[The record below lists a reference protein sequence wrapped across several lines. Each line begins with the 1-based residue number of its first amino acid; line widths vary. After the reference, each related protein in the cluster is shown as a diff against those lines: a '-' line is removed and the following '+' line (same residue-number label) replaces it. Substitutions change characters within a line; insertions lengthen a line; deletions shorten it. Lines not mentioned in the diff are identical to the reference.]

1 MTAQSTIQHP
11 RVVSRDEW
19 IPARL
24 ALLEQE
30 KEHTRRTDELS
41 RQRREL
47 PWVRVEKP
55 YLFQG
60 ARGTEKLADLFAG
73 RSQLLVYHFMF
84 GPDMKEGCPSCSLV
98 ADHFDPTLP
107 HLATRDVTLVA
118 VSRAPYP
125 KLEAFKR
132 RMGWR
137 FDWVS
142 SSDSEFNFDY
152 GVSSTERQRGPGLQL
167 YNFGTSEF
175 FQPEREGASVFA
187 REGDEVFHTYST
199 YGRGV
204 EALMGTYS
212 YLDLMPKGRDEAA
225 LDFPMA
231 WVRHHDRYQ
240 G

>member
-1 MTAQSTIQHP
+1 MSAQSTIQHP
-11 RVVSRDEW
+11 RIVSREEW

-24 ALLEQE
+24 ALLAQE

-47 PWVRVEKP
+47 PRVRVDKP
-55 YLFQG
+55 YVFEG
-60 ARGTEKLADLFAG
+60 GTGIRTLSDLFAG

-84 GPDMKEGCPSCSLV
+84 GPEMKEGCPSCSLV

-107 HLATRDVTLVA
+107 HLAARDVTLVA
-118 VSRAPYP
+118 VSRAPYAR
-125 KLEAFKR
+125 LEAFKQ
-132 RMGWR
+132 RMGWH

-142 SSDSEFNFDY
+142 SSDSDFNFDY
-152 GVSSTERQRGPGLQL
+152 GVSSTDRQRAPGLQL

-175 FQPEREGASVFA
+175 RMPEREGASVFA
-187 REGDEVFHTYST
+187 REGDDVFHTYST

-212 YLDLMPKGRDEAA
+212 YLDLVPKGRDEEK

>member
-1 MTAQSTIQHP
+1 MATQTTIQHP
-11 RVVSRDEW
+11 RVVTRDEW

-24 ALLEQE
+24 ALLASE

-47 PWVRVEKP
+47 PWVRVDKP

-60 ARGTEKLADLFAG
+60 AQGTQTLADLFAG
-73 RSQLLVYHFMF
+73 RSQLLVYHFMY

-107 HLATRDVTLVA
+107 HLAARDVTLVA
-118 VSRAPYP
+118 VSRAPYS

-142 SSDSEFNFDY
+142 SSDSDFNFDY
-152 GVSSTERQRGPGLQL
+152 AVSSTEQQRAPGLQL

-175 FQPEREGASVFA
+175 FMPEREGASIFA
-187 REGDEVFHTYST
+187 RDGEDVFHTYST

-212 YLDLMPKGRDEAA
+212 YLDLMPKGRDEGA

>member
-1 MTAQSTIQHP
+1 MATQSTTQHP
-11 RVVSRDEW
+11 RVVSREEW

-24 ALLEQE
+24 ALLAEE
-30 KEHTRRTDELS
+30 KAHTRRTDELS

-47 PWVRVEKP
+47 PWVRVDKP
-55 YLFQG
+55 YVFHGGQG
-60 ARGTEKLADLFAG
+60 TRTLSDLFGG
-73 RSQLLVYHFMF
+73 RSQLIVYHFMF

-107 HLATRDVTLVA
+107 HLAERDVTLVA

-125 KLEAFKR
+125 KLEAFKQ
-132 RMGWR
+132 RMGWH

-142 SSDSEFNFDY
+142 SSDSDFNFDF
-152 GVSSTERQRGPGLQL
+152 GVSSTDRQRAPGLQL
-167 YNFGTSEF
+167 YNFGTTEF
-175 FQPEREGASVFA
+175 LMPEREGASVFA
-187 REGDEVFHTYST
+187 REGDDVFHTYST

-212 YLDLMPKGRDEAA
+212 YLDLVPKGRDEEG